1 MLHFMTGDEF
11 LKLGKRD
18 FENQTVLDEIHNSLQ
33 DRQLLLTEREELRT
47 EAHRVMAAL
56 RESLKLQCHYAKL
69 LNMHD
74 GGERM
79 TFQTPAQWMDRID
92 DCRNEVNTVPHEGS

>member
-33 DRQLLLTEREELRT
+33 DRQLLLTEREELHT
-47 EAHRVMAAL
+47 EIHRVMAAL
-56 RESLKLQCHYAKL
+56 RHFVPEQKELPFEKVTTNSE
-69 LNMHD
+69 
-74 GGERM
+74 GEPEASEA
-79 TFQTPAQWMDRID
+79 PAR
-92 DCRNEVNTVPHEGS
+92 SKASA

>member
-33 DRQLLLTEREELRT
+33 DRQLLLTEREELHTAR
-47 EAHRVMAAL
+47 
-56 RESLKLQCHYAKL
+56 
-69 LNMHD
+69 
-74 GGERM
+74 
-79 TFQTPAQWMDRID
+79 
-92 DCRNEVNTVPHEGS
+92 